1 MINVIGMINRWSFK
15 AWTFPALIF
24 AVDSDSGL
32 TISGQEVSSHQ
43 LSECALCLLNMS
55 YSLCSYLLPH
65 QLIIWYGRI
74 TKVHKPWKTAEVI
87 LSSTSTTWIIQRLYF
102 LWHIRCLVFWRCRC
116 QPQCV
121 CNFRLIFSLKKSGQ
135 IQSDY
140 TRRCITCTEVLKD
153 PARCRSY
160 TPPKKNERKLL

>member
-1 MINVIGMINRWSFK
+1 
-15 AWTFPALIF
+15 
-24 AVDSDSGL
+24 
-32 TISGQEVSSHQ
+32 
-43 LSECALCLLNMS
+43 MS

-160 TPPKKNERKLL
+160 TPPKKKWKKASVADHFPTVSATQMGGAEFHWLCIEGTWSHIGSSHS